1 MAVGIG
7 LGAFGA
13 HGLRPLLEARS
24 LEVYE
29 TAVFYLITQALGI
42 MWMGSA
48 KGPAKLLLVGIILF
62 SGSLF
67 LLSTASLHQLPV
79 RWLGPIT
86 PIGGLCLMAGWLWAA
101 YLQFATKKSEKGLWK
116 GIIN

>member
-1 MAVGIG
+1 MAIGIG
-7 LGAFGA
+7 MGAFGA

-29 TAVFYLITQALGI
+29 TAVFYLLTMALGLL
-42 MWMGSA
+42 WMA
-48 KGPAKLLLVGIILF
+48 DKKIAARLLLAGILLF

-67 LLSTASLHQLPV
+67 LLSTASLHPLPV

-86 PIGGLCLMAGWLWAA
+86 PLGGLLLMAGWLWAA
-101 YLQFATKKSEKGLWK
+101 FGGPPTKKS
-116 GIIN
+116 